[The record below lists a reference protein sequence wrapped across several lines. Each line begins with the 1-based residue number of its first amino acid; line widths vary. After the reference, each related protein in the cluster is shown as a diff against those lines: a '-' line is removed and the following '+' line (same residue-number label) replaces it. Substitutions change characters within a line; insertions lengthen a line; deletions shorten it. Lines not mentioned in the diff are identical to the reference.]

1 MVVEERFHGGHFPKC
16 IVLQA
21 VFWYL
26 RYSLSY
32 RDIEELMEERGVE
45 IDHATVQRWVVK
57 YTPLLETEFRKKN
70 RAVGTSWRM
79 DETYIKVKGIWHY
92 LYRAVDK
99 KGNTIDFLLTK
110 NRDKSA
116 AKRFLMKAINNNG
129 IPEKITID
137 GSAANKAAIEEYNS
151 DNDISV
157 EIRQVKYLN
166 NIVEQDHRGIKRI
179 TNSMLGFKSFDSA
192 TITLAGIEMVHM
204 LRKRQMAMQQGN
216 SAQNLAS
223 IFYSLAA

>member
-1 MVVEERFHGGHFPKC
+1 MASKERFHGGHFPKR

-32 RDIEELMEERGVE
+32 REIEELMRERGVE

-57 YTPLLETEFRKKN
+57 YTPLLETEFRKKKK
-70 RAVGTSWRM
+70 AVGTSWRM

-99 KGNTIDFLLTK
+99 EGNTIDFLLTRK
-110 NRDKSA
+110 RDKKA
-116 AKRFLMKAINNNG
+116 AKRFLIKAIDNHG
-129 IPEKITID
+129 FPEKITID
-137 GSAANKAAIEEYNS
+137 GSAANKAAIEEFNS
-151 DNDISV
+151 DNDTAIEV
-157 EIRQVKYLN
+157 RQVKYLN
-166 NIVEQDHRGIKRI
+166 NIVEQDHRGVKRI

-192 TITLAGIEMVHM
+192 SVTLNGIEIVHM
-204 LRKRQMAMQQGN
+204 LRKGQLATQDI
-216 SAQNLAS
+216 SAQSLAET
-223 IFYSLAA
+223 FYSLAA